1 MNKREMTMIQDN
13 IELSA
18 EFSRYVFEHPEIE
31 EQLPVD
37 AEVVLL
43 PEDNA
48 ELNALNRKMGK
59 RMEAQGEHVV
69 YVSIKKLRPR
79 SYSRIEGL
87 ELSRV
92 G

>member
-1 MNKREMTMIQDN
+1 MTPEDMVRSN

-31 EQLPVD
+31 AQLPVD

-48 ELNALNRKMGK
+48 ELKSHNLAIGRD
-59 RMEAQGEHVV
+59 MESRGEHVV

-79 SYSRIEGL
+79 AYSRIERL
-87 ELSRV
+87 ELSYA
-92 G
+92 